1 MNMAELQSRK
11 ASALM
16 SPLTGSD
23 SMPPRTVGGKKM
35 CTEVNELIKPN
46 ERLTSLER
54 LEIYS
59 RSYWFHILDG
69 VYEDFPGLAAVLGQ
83 RAFHR
88 LARAYLTECPS
99 QSFTMRNLGS
109 RLAVWLEAHPRF
121 GRPVLDL
128 AVDMARL
135 EWAHIEAF
143 DGPERKPLG
152 PEDLLE
158 RGPDVKLALQP
169 HLTLLALHYPV
180 DDFRIE
186 AAGFPPDGHG
196 ATSNAVGHHKL
207 RNFARFRRNKPEPVY
222 LAVHRRQASVYYR
235 RMDRG
240 EFLVLE
246 GLRAGKPIAEALES
260 ALSDVS
266 NFIAREESAATVER
280 WFAGWSEL
288 GWFYVADEACGA

>member
-1 MNMAELQSRK
+1 MNLAELQSRV

-16 SPLTGSD
+16 CPLTGSD
-23 SMPPRTVGGKKM
+23 SMAPRTVGGKKM
-35 CTEVNELIKPN
+35 CTEVSELIKPN
-46 ERLTSLER
+46 DRLTSLER

-59 RSYWFHILDG
+59 RSYWSRILDG
-69 VYEDFPGLAAVLGQ
+69 LYDDFPGLAAVLGQ

-99 QSFTMRNLGS
+99 QSYTMRNLGS
-109 RLAVWLEAHPRF
+109 RLPAWLEAHPNF
-121 GRPVLDL
+121 SGPVLDL

-143 DGPERKPLG
+143 DSTESKPLG

-169 HLTLLALHYPV
+169 HLTLLALRYPV

-186 AAGFPPDGHG
+186 AARFPYDSHG

-207 RNFARFRRNKPEPVY
+207 RTFARFRRNKPEPVY
-222 LAVHRRQASVYYR
+222 LAVHRWQDSVYYR

-246 GLRAGKPIAEALES
+246 GLRAGKPIPEALES

-266 NFIAREESAATVER
+266 NFIAQEESAATVER

-288 GWFYVADEACGA
+288 GWFCVAG